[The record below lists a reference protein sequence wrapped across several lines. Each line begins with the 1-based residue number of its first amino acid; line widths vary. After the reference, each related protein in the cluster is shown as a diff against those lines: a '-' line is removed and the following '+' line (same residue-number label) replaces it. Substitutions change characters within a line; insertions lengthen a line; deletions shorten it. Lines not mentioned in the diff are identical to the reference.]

1 MNKKIKNKKVNQST
15 KDTELVQT
23 LKDENS
29 TLKDKIITLEGDYED
44 LFSTNEELAGQINS
58 LTVKTEVSRL
68 EFIQIFDAVSD
79 PLWII
84 DNKHTILRVNRSFV
98 KLFKLGNKQAVIGKK
113 CHDILNY
120 SLCQTDDCPLKHIL
134 YKKDRIEME
143 IDFSITEGDTHAFLL
158 TGAPLLGLAE
168 ETLGA
173 VLQFKDIS
181 ERRAYEDALKKTN
194 KKLKKQ
200 ANIDGLTKISNRRF
214 FNETL
219 QKEWRRMQRS
229 SKSIGLL
236 MIDIDFF
243 KLYNDNYGHAQGD
256 ECLKQIAKAIKSCA
270 HRSHDLVARYGGEEF
285 GYILPETDLK
295 GAAIVAGSVL
305 NAIRDLKIP
314 HEYSKVANIA
324 TVSIGC
330 YSMIPTIKDKQSE
343 LIIKADQLLYKS
355 KESGRN
361 RFTISK

>member
-1 MNKKIKNKKVNQST
+1 MKNKIENKIVNQSA
-15 KDTELVQT
+15 KDTDLVRA
-23 LKDENS
+23 LKDENNA
-29 TLKDKIITLEGDYED
+29 LKNKIITLENDYED
-44 LFSTNEELAGQINS
+44 LFSTNEELAGQVNS
-58 LTVKTEVSRL
+58 LTVKAEISRL
-68 EFIQIFDAVSD
+68 EFVQIFDAVSD

-84 DNKHTILRVNRSFV
+84 DNQHTVLRVNRSFV
-98 KLFKLGNKQAVIGKK
+98 ELFKLGNKQAVIGKK
-113 CHDILNY
+113 CHDILNFN
-120 SLCQTDDCPLKHIL
+120 LCQTDNCPLKHIL
-134 YKKDRIEME
+134 HKKERIAME
-143 IDFSITEGDTHAFLL
+143 IDFPIAKGDTHAFLL
-158 TGAPLLGLAE
+158 TGAPLLGLAG
-168 ETLGA
+168 ETLGV

-181 ERRAYEDALKKTN
+181 ERRAYEEALKETN

-200 ANIDGLTKISNRRF
+200 ANIDGLTQISNRRF

-229 SKSIGLL
+229 QKPIGLL

-256 ECLKQIAKAIKSCA
+256 ECLKQIAKTIKSCA
-270 HRSHDLVARYGGEEF
+270 RRSHDLAARYGGEEF
-285 GYILPETDLK
+285 AYILPETDLK
-295 GAAIVAGSVL
+295 GAAQVADSVL

-330 YSMIPTIKDKQSE
+330 FSMIPTTNDKQSD

-361 RFTISK
+361 RFTTSK